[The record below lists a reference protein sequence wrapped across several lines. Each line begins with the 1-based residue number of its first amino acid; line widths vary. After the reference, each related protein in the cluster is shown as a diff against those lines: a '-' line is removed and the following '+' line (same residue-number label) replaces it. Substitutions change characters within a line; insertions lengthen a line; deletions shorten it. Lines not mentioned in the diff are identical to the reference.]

1 MRPAGRLPALYAVK
15 LEVFLLFMMASAM
28 MDRAELPVQM
38 NSTLWMLVDTIVAQQ
53 QDGAVLTA
61 MLVGLP
67 RGADA
72 VQQAE
77 SSPAAAGLSPKTGML
92 LSVW

>member
-1 MRPAGRLPALYAVK
+1 
-15 LEVFLLFMMASAM
+15 

-38 NSTLWMLVDTIVAQQ
+38 NSTLWLLLDTIVAQQ

-61 MLVGLP
+61 MLTGWP
-67 RGADA
+67 RGTGAA
-72 VQQAE
+72 QQAE
-77 SSPAAAGLSPKTGML
+77 SSPAAPGLSLNTGML